1 MGAGGNI
8 GSSSR
13 LKATEESAIEFGKK
27 LGQHILDA
35 AQTMTAAN
43 SGSIQR
49 ATGQFDGVKY
59 TFDINAFG
67 IGDIGII
74 TAPIEMFDTTS
85 MLIRERSPYDIN
97 IVMTIANGH
106 FGYLATDICYDYI
119 DCYEVGGSF
128 KIGDSDRIANMYL
141 DLLQQVKEAK

>member
-1 MGAGGNI
+1 
-8 GSSSR
+8 
-13 LKATEESAIEFGKK
+13 
-27 LGQHILDA
+27 
-35 AQTMTAAN
+35 MTAAN